1 MLYSKLGW
9 QPGLQLMQVKSHT
22 LLCAFT
28 CNHAFIVTDTCL
40 QTRAEWVLATIR
52 AGNPVLIHHA
62 YLSSL
67 VKRHHTHARR
77 TFSSPSYIHRSL
89 SQSNIISFLS
99 IILAP
104 TAKGA
109 VHLLNSKLGW
119 QPRLQLIYFN
129 SPTLLLT

>member
-1 MLYSKLGW
+1 M
-9 QPGLQLMQVKSHT
+9 
-22 LLCAFT
+22 
-28 CNHAFIVTDTCL
+28 
-40 QTRAEWVLATIR
+40 
-52 AGNPVLIHHA
+52 LIHHA

-109 VHLLNSKLGW
+109 VHLLNSKLGSAAKAATD
-119 QPRLQLIYFN
+119 LFQLPHTAAHLN
-129 SPTLLLT
+129 PEP